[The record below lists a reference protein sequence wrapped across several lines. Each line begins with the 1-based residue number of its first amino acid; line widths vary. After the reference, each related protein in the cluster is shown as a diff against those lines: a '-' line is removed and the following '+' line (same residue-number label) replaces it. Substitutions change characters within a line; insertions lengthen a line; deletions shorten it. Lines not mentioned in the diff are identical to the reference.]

1 LGCKIEGIGLEFLG
15 EPGISK
21 RMEGLMV
28 GEGLSAQSEESW
40 VFSFWL
46 WVLGLEYMVEGL
58 GCAIYGLGFRV

>member
-1 LGCKIEGIGLEFLG
+1 
-15 EPGISK
+15 
-21 RMEGLMV
+21 MEGLMV